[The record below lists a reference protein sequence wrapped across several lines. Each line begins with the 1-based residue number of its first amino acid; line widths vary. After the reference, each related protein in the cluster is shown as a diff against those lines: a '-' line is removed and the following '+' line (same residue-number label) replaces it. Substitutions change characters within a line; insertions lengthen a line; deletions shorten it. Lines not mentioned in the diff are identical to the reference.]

1 MDSQTK
7 DLEYE
12 KGTPVTIFAD
22 ISGKNRIPYLINFG
36 YICQLSADV
45 LCLRHTDSWRIN
57 LTHQGKKI

>member
-1 MDSQTK
+1 MDSQMK
-7 DLEYE
+7 DPEYE

-45 LCLRHTDSWRIN
+45 LCLR
-57 LTHQGKKI
+57 LTP